1 METVYVI
8 DDVQLN
14 TMHIFKTSGL
24 QMASKD
30 AVTTFMQ
37 KNKTIFFTEKQNDS
51 YEAMLS
57 AIAETTTDAELHEV
71 LVGYDFRF
79 AMKQFLTN

>member
-14 TMHIFKTSGL
+14 EIHIFKVSGL

-30 AVTTFMQ
+30 AVTEFMK
-37 KNKTIFFTEKQNDS
+37 KNISKFFSEVQLETSE
-51 YEAMLS
+51 EMLS
-57 AIAETTTDAELHEV
+57 AIAATTTDGELSEV

-79 AMKQFLTN
+79 AMKQF